1 MTSKTIQTFMEDTQ
15 ISLNKFSKNANIG
28 ASNIS
33 RILKGV
39 TALTEDMAIRIAVAY
54 PSILTYIGDEEERR
68 KLQVSILP
76 KKYMKEEEVKANE
89 SYFKLLVPEMRKQ
102 FNSMAPYNI
111 DFLPQLNIS
120 IATADQAEKDSM
132 IVVQVVETDLAP
144 RIEPGDLVRA
154 VEIKKEDYSF
164 TQGIVMVVYSTYTV
178 IKRILENNIK
188 DEKGDL
194 VLAMEGSAPIKV
206 EYKEIKQMLQ
216 VDKIVQRHL
225 SI

>member
-216 VDKIVQRHL
+216 VDKIVQRNL

>member
-1 MTSKTIQTFMEDTQ
+1 
-15 ISLNKFSKNANIG
+15 
-28 ASNIS
+28 
-33 RILKGV
+33 
-39 TALTEDMAIRIAVAY
+39 
-54 PSILTYIGDEEERR
+54 
-68 KLQVSILP
+68 
-76 KKYMKEEEVKANE
+76 
-89 SYFKLLVPEMRKQ
+89 
-102 FNSMAPYNI
+102 
-111 DFLPQLNIS
+111 
-120 IATADQAEKDSM
+120 
-132 IVVQVVETDLAP
+132 VVQVVETDLAP

-216 VDKIVQRHL
+216 VDKIVQRNL

>member
-1 MTSKTIQTFMEDTQ
+1 MEDTQ

-216 VDKIVQRHL
+216 VDKIVQRNL